1 MTTRTDAELRAARR
15 AVARRLHPDLGGDAE
30 EFARAM
36 AALDRAERPG
46 PAAVGPVAVRS
57 RWTRARAAARGAR
70 GLRTRLPA
78 SWPGARR
85 YGSL

>member
-1 MTTRTDAELRAARR
+1 VTRPDTDLSAELRAERR

-36 AALDRAERPG
+36 AALDRAAVVHRPSR
-46 PAAVGPVAVRS
+46 PVVVRS
-57 RWTRARAAARGAR
+57 RRGRVRAAARR
-70 GLRTRLPA
+70 VRTRLPA
-78 SWPGARR
+78 RWPGARR